1 MIFNGGLQL
10 NILTIDTAT
19 NIELIALRTA
29 ETTLQFCND
38 TQRSH
43 SVTLFENLLNLLNQG
58 NVKMRDL
65 NLIATG
71 IGPGSFTGVRIA
83 VSTARMMAQI
93 LEVPL
98 VGLIT
103 HDIYGAS
110 AALLCEEDKILV
122 AFDAKKG
129 RVFGALYAK
138 NNTAIPESII
148 SAGDYDINFL
158 LKDIKKGERVLCIGD
173 GSILYKKEIAAMAES
188 IGFSYTI
195 KEDFLPSG
203 DIACRIAL
211 ALYNKDKG
219 LYESYNLTLPFYAR
233 MSDAEIARK

>member
-1 MIFNGGLQL
+1 L
-10 NILTIDTAT
+10 NILIIDTAT
-19 NIELIALRTA
+19 NTELIALRTA
-29 ETTLQFCND
+29 ETTFQFCNEI
-38 TQRSH
+38 QRSH
-43 SVTLFENLLNLLNQG
+43 SVTMFENLLNLLNQG
-58 NVKMRDL
+58 KVKMRDI

-93 LEVPL
+93 LNVPL

-110 AALLCEEDKILV
+110 AAAFCEEEKILV

-129 RVFGALYAK
+129 RVFGALYTK
-138 NNTAIPESII
+138 NNAIVPGSTIA
-148 SAGDYDINFL
+148 AGDYEIDFL
-158 LKDIKKGERVLCIGD
+158 LKDIKKGEKVLCIGD

-188 IGFSYTI
+188 IGFGYTI

-203 DIACRIAL
+203 DIGCKMAL
-211 ALYNKDKG
+211 ALYNKDRS

-233 MSDAEIARK
+233 MSDAEIARIK